1 MACKTWALTINN
13 WTVEEYE
20 GVRNFGTDKC
30 TRLACGRE
38 IGEEG
43 TPHLQIFLTT
53 KKATTLGKLKEVFP
67 RAHIERGVC
76 HKGDKGFDYCFK
88 EDDEP
93 IEIDNRAQGAR
104 TDIHSLYEKLKTG
117 ATMSD
122 VMDLEPTL
130 QHIQIAEKWQ
140 KYKAVKR
147 PNGPR
152 TVLWYWGPT
161 GTGKTRAAYEIDPD
175 LLAIQPVTHTAPVWF
190 DGYIAQKTVLLDD
203 LRPSAIA
210 YAKLLRLL
218 DRYTL
223 QEQVKGGMVWA
234 NYDTIIVT
242 SALGPHEW
250 PTDDTGVEQ
259 LLRRIV
265 TVKKFTEVA

>member
-1 MACKTWALTINN
+1 MASKTWALTINN
-13 WTVEEYE
+13 WTVDEYE
-20 GVRNFGTDKC
+20 AVRNFGTDKC
-30 TRLACGRE
+30 SRLACGRE
-38 IGEEG
+38 IGKEG
-43 TPHLQIFLTT
+43 TPHLQIFFTT

-88 EDDEP
+88 EDTEP
-93 IEIDNRAQGAR
+93 LEIDNRAQGAR
-104 TDIHSLYEKLKTG
+104 TDIHALYEKLKNG
-117 ATMSD
+117 ASMGD

-152 TVLWYWGPT
+152 QVLWFYGPT

-190 DGYIAQKTVLLDD
+190 DGYTGQKTVLLDD

-218 DRYTL
+218 DRYTM

-234 NYDTIIVT
+234 NYETIIVT